1 MQKAGQGCAGC
12 LVLLVIGLVVLV
24 IVGAVAGDAE
34 SGTSPVS
41 TESRPTQSPRA
52 AAQVIAATT
61 SAVPTPAATMPTVTA
76 AAAPATP
83 ESTPAAKATPAPTRT
98 PRPTRTPSPQ
108 ITYAACDDVPT
119 HLLRLDTQGRVA
131 VERALVPSQPDG
143 DSDGFA
149 CGDQL
154 EHKRSWV
161 ASLTPAP
168 SASVQATTTPRT
180 PTAKTA
186 QAAPTS
192 VECLTPSE
200 AAYLVAY
207 GEQLLVIASTF
218 EEMQPLFDDPRVF
231 FDTDAQVVFV
241 VGAALVQ
248 AAAQNI
254 IDLEPPASR
263 RIQAIDAAAVRM
275 AQRFISS
282 MDTLAQ
288 GIDSLDADLITRATR
303 LLEDANADMND
314 ITTVVAQINELC
326 R

>member
-1 MQKAGQGCAGC
+1 MSRLPGASRDWFRCARHRRGCRRRCRVGDFAG
-12 LVLLVIGLVVLV
+12 I
-24 IVGAVAGDAE
+24 D
-34 SGTSPVS
+34 
-41 TESRPTQSPRA
+41 R
-52 AAQVIAATT
+52 
-61 SAVPTPAATMPTVTA
+61 VTA
-76 AAAPATP
+76 DAIATCGCSGHSSHDFGSPHAGRHDAHGYGSGRSGGP

-119 HLLRLDTQGRVA
+119 YLLRLDTQGRVA

-254 IDLEPPASR
+254 IDLEPPASSAFR
-263 RIQAIDAAAVRM
+263 LLMPQPSVWPSASFLRW
-275 AQRFISS
+275 
-282 MDTLAQ
+282 
-288 GIDSLDADLITRATR
+288 TR
-303 LLEDANADMND
+303 LHR
-314 ITTVVAQINELC
+314 V
-326 R
+326 